1 MLKQYWWTNNN
12 GNLTLH
18 DVMNNKKRCFYSF
31 KSNRSD
37 LTYYFCNRVASF
49 EKRVG
54 GNDILFKGSFISKT
68 EKGNYKDFCSER
80 AFSEAGVS
88 EIKEITE
95 EEFQELIDKLI

>member
-1 MLKQYWWTNNN
+1 MKKIYWWTNNK

-31 KSNRSD
+31 KSTRSD
-37 LTYYFCNRVASF
+37 LIYYFCSSAASF
-49 EKRVG
+49 EKRVE
-54 GNDILFKGSFISKT
+54 GNNILFQGSFISKT

-80 AFSEAGVS
+80 VFSENGIS
-88 EIKEITE
+88 EIKGITE